1 MKKAVRI
8 SIVLLISLAVIFGV
22 VKLRRSSRASSR
34 ASISNENDLVVH
46 EWGTFTSIAGKD
58 GVALEWRPL
67 NGSADLPKFVHT
79 MEQEGL
85 GLRHAQNK
93 AELSA
98 QIRMETPVLYFY
110 SKREM
115 NVSAEVN
122 FPKGKITEWYPQAR
136 SVGSTIN
143 WGTFKVAPGAAFNLP
158 ADYSENH
165 YYAARETDAAPL
177 QVCGSAGKAAEQE
190 KFLFYR
196 GVGDFDLPLSVKLE
210 RNEIELKNTGK
221 DSIARLI
228 IFENRDGKI
237 GYRIVDN
244 FSGQTTADLPTL
256 DKSVEAVI
264 RDLRETLVASG
275 LYEKEADAMIKT
287 WRDSWFEE
295 GLRVFYV
302 LPRKT
307 TDEVLPISIEPKPT
321 QLVRVLVG
329 RAEVITPEMEKS
341 VRKQVSLLSNSSASV
356 REQARLAIQRHGR
369 FAEPILKRVLED
381 EKDPIVRARIKQT
394 MAIPLRTD

>member
-1 MKKAVRI
+1 MKRTVRI
-8 SIVLLISLAVIFGV
+8 SIVLLISLGVIFGV
-22 VKLRRSSRASSR
+22 VKLRRNSR
-34 ASISNENDLVVH
+34 ASIRASIADQNDLVVH

-67 NGSADLPKFVHT
+67 NGSVDLPKFVHT

-85 GLRHAQNK
+85 GLRHVQSK
-93 AELSA
+93 AELSGL
-98 QIRMETPVLYFY
+98 IRMETPVLYFY

-136 SVGSTIN
+136 SVGSAIN

-287 WRDSWFEE
+287 WRNSWFEE
-295 GLRVFYV
+295 GMRVFYI

-307 TDEVLPISIEPKPT
+307 IDEVLPISIEPKPT

-329 RAEVITPEMEKS
+329 RTEVITPEMEKS

-356 REQARLAIQRHGR
+356 REQARMAIQRHGR